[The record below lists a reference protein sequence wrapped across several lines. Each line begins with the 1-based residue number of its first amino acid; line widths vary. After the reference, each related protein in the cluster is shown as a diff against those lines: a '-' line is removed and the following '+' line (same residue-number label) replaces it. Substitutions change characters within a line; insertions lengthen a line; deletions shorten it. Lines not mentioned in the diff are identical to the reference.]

1 MKNYKKIQVV
11 SLNSAVTGG
20 PEALH
25 HLVHELNSLGIRAEI
40 IYFPFDQDC
49 TVPDQ
54 YTDFCKQPG
63 RLEDCI
69 GNLVVFPEIL
79 PIEALKIKNADA
91 AIWWLSVDNFLVS
104 KKINSLID
112 KMHFYQKALR
122 GQRPW
127 GGLNALKNL
136 THYSQSRYSSE
147 FLQTA
152 GIKFVEVF
160 EPINNR
166 FLTNNSDHLNA
177 RTKRNEILYNPIK
190 RFDITSS
197 LIKSFP
203 DIIFTPLKGFTRDEL
218 SKKLATSKAYI
229 DFGHHPGRDRLP
241 REASILGCCIVTGQ
255 LGAAKN
261 TVDISIPSQYK
272 LDHTSP
278 SFFQEFKILISD
290 IFENTQKHID
300 LFQDYRSHI
309 ISEPIVFKQTLT
321 KLFQK
326 S

>member
-1 MKNYKKIQVV
+1 V

-25 HLVHELNSLGIRAEI
+25 HLVHELNLLGIRAEI

-63 RLEDCI
+63 RLEDSI

-104 KKINSLID
+104 KQINSFID

-136 THYSQSRYSSE
+136 THYSQSRYASE

-152 GIKFVEVF
+152 GIKFAELF

-166 FLTNNSDHLNA
+166 FLTNNSDLLNA
-177 RTKRNEILYNPIK
+177 QTKRSEILYNPIK

-203 DIIFTPLKGFTRDEL
+203 DIIFTPLNGFTRDEL
-218 SKKLATSKAYI
+218 SRKLATSKAYI

-241 REASILGCCIVTGQ
+241 REAAMHGCCIVTGQ

-261 TVDISIPSQYK
+261 AVDISIPSQYK
-272 LDHTSP
+272 LDHTSR
-278 SFFQEFKILISD
+278 SFVQEFKILISD
-290 IFENTQKHID
+290 LFENTQKHID
-300 LFQDYRSHI
+300 LFQDYRSQI
-309 ISEPIVFKQTLT
+309 LGEPIVFKQTLT

>member
-63 RLEDCI
+63 RLEDSI

-104 KKINSLID
+104 KQINSLID

-152 GIKFVEVF
+152 GINFAELF

-166 FLTNNSDHLNA
+166 FLTNNSDLLNA
-177 RTKRNEILYNPIK
+177 QTKRNEILYNPIK

-218 SKKLATSKAYI
+218 SRKLATSKAYI

-241 REASILGCCIVTGQ
+241 REAAMHGCCVVTGQ

-261 TVDISIPSQYK
+261 AVDIPIPSQYK

-278 SFFQEFKILISD
+278 SFVQEFKILISD
-290 IFENTQKHID
+290 LFENTQKHID

-309 ISEPIVFKQTLT
+309 MAEPIVFNQTLS
-321 KLFQK
+321 KLFKK